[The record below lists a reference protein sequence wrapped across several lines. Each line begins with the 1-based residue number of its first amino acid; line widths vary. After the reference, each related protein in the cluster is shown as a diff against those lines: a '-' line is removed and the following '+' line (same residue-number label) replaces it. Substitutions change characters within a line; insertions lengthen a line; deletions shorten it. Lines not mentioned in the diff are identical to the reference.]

1 MFNDLYRLIGAL
13 TLILTLALLLR
24 ESALYMKLR
33 RSKYW
38 KEVKDSY
45 RVLERRGLVMY
56 TMGIVQN
63 LAIPSILIIGV
74 TLIEVGDFL
83 YFGVPICAVILMLF
97 WIEDYFQFKR
107 GREGLDIRMIRSYTY
122 YTLTK
127 EFGVLSKIKFE
138 MAVSTIIRQFC
149 FVTGRNKRVE
159 AKAIEEML
167 LLYESY

>member
-1 MFNDLYRLIGAL
+1 MFNHLYRVIGAII
-13 TLILTLALLLR
+13 LILASVLFLR
-24 ESALYMKLR
+24 ELTLYMKLR

-45 RVLERRGLVMY
+45 RILQKQGLVRY
-56 TMGIVQN
+56 TMGIVLN
-63 LAIPSILIIGV
+63 LAAPSLLLIMI

-83 YFGVPICAVILMLF
+83 YFGEPVCVVILMLF
-97 WIEDYFQFKR
+97 WIEDYLRFKR
-107 GREGLDIRMIRSYTY
+107 GREGLDIRMIRYYTY
-122 YTLTK
+122 CILTK

-138 MAVSTIIRQFC
+138 MAVSTVIRQFC

-159 AKAIEEML
+159 AKVIEEML